1 MKIKKGDVV
10 IILSGKERGNTGRV
24 LRVDTKSDRV
34 FVEGRNIVKRHQRG
48 NSLTGQESGIISK
61 EAGIHVSNVALYSE
75 KLKRGVRVASRYEG
89 KDGSLYLTKEEALKS
104 FDEAVSRIHKVRYCV
119 KTGEIFK

>member
-10 IILSGKERGNTGRV
+10 IILSGKEKGATGRV

-34 FVEGRNIVKRHQRG
+34 FVEGRNIVKRHQRANAAG
-48 NSLTGQESGIISK
+48 MESGIISK

-75 KLKRGVRVASRYEG
+75 KLKRGVRVAARYEG
-89 KDGSLYLTKEEALKS
+89 KDGALYLSKDEALKS
-104 FDEAVSRIHKVRYCV
+104 YNEPVARINKVRYCV